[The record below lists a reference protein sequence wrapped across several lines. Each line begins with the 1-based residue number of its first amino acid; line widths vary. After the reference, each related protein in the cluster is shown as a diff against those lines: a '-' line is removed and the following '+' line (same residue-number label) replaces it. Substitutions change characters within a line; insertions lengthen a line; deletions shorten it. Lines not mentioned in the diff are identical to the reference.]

1 MLNLHKLEV
10 FSAVMQSGSFTEAA
24 RRMYITQSA
33 VSQHIID
40 LEHALGTTLFKRR
53 RRGVTPT
60 ESAELLYSYTQ
71 KALYLLSE
79 AESKITN
86 VDALQDGQVTIGA
99 TPTLGIYL
107 VPEWVRIFR
116 QQYQQLAVSL
126 KSDSTTGIVQQVV
139 DQRIDVGFIEGE
151 IDQTLAPSVEVE
163 ELTTITLY
171 VVASQ
176 SHPIAEQ
183 MEITFADLAQ
193 LPLVVRPKE
202 TKTRL
207 WIEDLYQQQGFD
219 PIISAEFEN
228 PESIK
233 QSVSM
238 GSCVTLLPDYALR
251 EDELETR
258 FALLRIKGVPL
269 TRTLKA
275 VWNTRYSIKPIAKAF
290 LRLVQDQYAGTASS
304 GVSPG

>member
-1 MLNLHKLEV
+1 M
-10 FSAVMQSGSFTEAA
+10 
-24 RRMYITQSA
+24 
-33 VSQHIID
+33 
-40 LEHALGTTLFKRR
+40 
-53 RRGVTPT
+53 
-60 ESAELLYSYTQ
+60 
-71 KALYLLSE
+71 
-79 AESKITN
+79 
-86 VDALQDGQVTIGA
+86 
-99 TPTLGIYL
+99 
-107 VPEWVRIFR
+107 
-116 QQYQQLAVSL
+116 
-126 KSDSTTGIVQQVV
+126 
-139 DQRIDVGFIEGE
+139 
-151 IDQTLAPSVEVE
+151 
-163 ELTTITLY
+163 
-171 VVASQ
+171 
-176 SHPIAEQ
+176 

-251 EDELETR
+251 ADELETR
-258 FALLRIKGVPL
+258 FALLKIKGVPL